1 MFTKAGYLW
10 PGGVGWDISKPG
22 AGTPFGW
29 HYSDVSS
36 SSRETLQYLE
46 ERLGRTDGCLEG
58 PRQCQATPG
67 LSPASL
73 VPAWPGLF
81 QNTLH
86 PACPSFL
93 FQAPN
98 THSLPGV
105 SSSLVL
111 CGAASPWQHPSL
123 SPWKTSMQTM
133 LFFKKAAFFSL
144 KKKKKVHCR
153 KLAKC
158 VLLNEEEN

>member
-1 MFTKAGYLW
+1 MFTKAGYLG
-10 PGGVGWDISKPG
+10 PRGVEWDISKPG
-22 AGTPFGW
+22 VGTSFGW
-29 HYSDVSS
+29 HHSDMSS

-58 PRQCQATPG
+58 LQQCQATPG

-73 VPAWPGLF
+73 VPAWSGLF
-81 QNTLH
+81 QNALH
-86 PACPSFL
+86 SACPSFL

-98 THSLPGV
+98 THLLPGV
-105 SSSLVL
+105 SSSQVL

-123 SPWKTSMQTM
+123 LPWKTGKQTM

-144 KKKKKVHCR
+144 KKKRFIV
-153 KLAKC
+153 
-158 VLLNEEEN
+158 ENWQNVYY